1 MGILQSVPKAQE
13 KTPVSNGNR
22 RSMQADFA
30 KLKPLNPNGLTGFS
44 KFRDPNEADSNE
56 DSGKKA
62 GKKRH
67 SIVDSDD
74 EETDVKNQVL
84 IKLESD
90 DVDSNGVLSPEDAKR
105 QGELAQGVQKIRVSN
120 RNNSLN
126 NGDTHDDLAQATTF
140 DGSFRFA
147 FSCTRPEKV
156 SSFEHANS
164 RLYTSIYSR

>member
-1 MGILQSVPKAQE
+1 
-13 KTPVSNGNR
+13 
-22 RSMQADFA
+22 MQADFA

-56 DSGKKA
+56 DTGNKA

-74 EETDVKNQVL
+74 EETDVKNEVL
-84 IKLESD
+84 IKIEND

-120 RNNSLN
+120 RTILGLYY
-126 NGDTHDDLAQATTF
+126 GD
-140 DGSFRFA
+140 S
-147 FSCTRPEKV
+147 
-156 SSFEHANS
+156 
-164 RLYTSIYSR
+164 

>member
-1 MGILQSVPKAQE
+1 MGILPSPTKTQE
-13 KTPVSNGNR
+13 KTPILNGKR

-56 DSGKKA
+56 DSGNKA

-74 EETDVKNQVL
+74 EETDAKNEVL
-84 IKLESD
+84 VKLEID

-120 RNNSLN
+120 RTIPEILWR
-126 NGDTHDDLAQATTF
+126 LTT
-140 DGSFRFA
+140 
-147 FSCTRPEKV
+147 
-156 SSFEHANS
+156 
-164 RLYTSIYSR
+164 I

>member
-1 MGILQSVPKAQE
+1 MGILPSPPKAQE
-13 KTPVSNGNR
+13 KTPISNGKR

-56 DSGKKA
+56 DLGNKV

-74 EETDVKNQVL
+74 EETDIKNEVL

-120 RNNSLN
+120 RTVPEIFWRL
-126 NGDTHDDLAQATTF
+126 TT
-140 DGSFRFA
+140 
-147 FSCTRPEKV
+147 
-156 SSFEHANS
+156 
-164 RLYTSIYSR
+164 I

>member
-1 MGILQSVPKAQE
+1 
-13 KTPVSNGNR
+13 
-22 RSMQADFA
+22 MQADFA

-44 KFRDPNEADSNE
+44 KFRDPNEADDNE
-56 DSGKKA
+56 DLDKKA

-74 EETDVKNQVL
+74 EETDVNNEVL

-120 RNNSLN
+120 RLIP
-126 NGDTHDDLAQATTF
+126 GKIVETHDDLAQTTTF
-140 DGSFRFA
+140 DGSFRVP
-147 FSCTRPEKV
+147 FSRTRPEEV
-156 SSFEHANS
+156 SSFEHANGRIYTPVCS
-164 RLYTSIYSR
+164 R